1 MIALVVG
8 SGMQALRIENAEEK
22 VVQTRFGDVE
32 VTVGLLAGKEIVVLH
47 RHGKDHRYAPHMI
60 PSRAQMLALKHLGV
74 TKILATGTVGGM
86 SAENAPGHYSLPD
99 QIIDYTSGRESTYW
113 GCEGFDNQHIDFT
126 NPFSESLRQ
135 ALLEAAKDLK
145 IYVEPKGCY
154 ACSQGPRL
162 ETAAEVRR
170 MVMDGADM
178 VGMTAMPEAALARE
192 LGMDYALLTASVNW
206 GAGLAGAKALDFSEI
221 QETMQKVAVGLT
233 GILSQTVK
241 VL

>member
-22 VVQTRFGDVE
+22 VVQTRFGDVD
-32 VTVGLLAGKEIVVLH
+32 VTVGHLAGKEIVVLH

-113 GCEGFDNQHIDFT
+113 GCEGFEKQHVDFT

-145 IYVEPKGCY
+145 IFVEPKGCY
-154 ACSQGPRL
+154 ACTQGPRL

-206 GAGLAGAKALDFSEI
+206 GAGLAGANALDFSEI
-221 QETMQKVAVGLT
+221 QEMMQKVAVGLT

-241 VL
+241 LL

>member
-32 VTVGLLAGKEIVVLH
+32 VTVGLLVGKEIVVLH

-113 GCEGFDNQHIDFT
+113 GCEGFENQHVDFT

-135 ALLEAAKDLK
+135 ALLEASKDLK

-154 ACSQGPRL
+154 ACTQGPRL

-206 GAGLAGAKALDFSEI
+206 GAGLAGANTLDFSEI
-221 QETMQKVAVGLT
+221 QEMMQKVAVGLT

-241 VL
+241 LL

>member
-22 VVQTRFGDVE
+22 VVQTRFGDVD

-86 SAENAPGHYSLPD
+86 SAENAPGHYCVPD
-99 QIIDYTSGRESTYW
+99 QIIDYTWGRESTYW

>member
-32 VTVGLLAGKEIVVLH
+32 VTAGLLSGKEIVVLH

-86 SAENAPGHYSLPD
+86 SAENAPGHYCVPD
-99 QIIDYTSGRESTYW
+99 QIIDYTWGRESTYW

-154 ACSQGPRL
+154 ACSLGPRL

-206 GAGLAGAKALDFSEI
+206 GAGLAGANALDFNEI
-221 QETMQKVAVGLT
+221 QETMQKVALGLT

-241 VL
+241 LL

>member
-32 VTVGLLAGKEIVVLH
+32 VTVGLLVGKEIVVLH

-113 GCEGFDNQHIDFT
+113 GCEGFENQHVDFT

-135 ALLEAAKDLK
+135 ALLEASKDLK

-154 ACSQGPRL
+154 ACTQGPRL

-206 GAGLAGAKALDFSEI
+206 GAGLAGANELDFSEI
-221 QETMQKVAVGLT
+221 QEMMQKVAVGLT

-241 VL
+241 LL